1 MLYWLKK
8 ITSFNN
14 VNTEIGK
21 YMILGISGWSGS
33 GKTTLIEK
41 LIPILN
47 KKGIK
52 VSTMK
57 HGHSGFDLDHPGKDT
72 FLHRK
77 AGAKEVL
84 ISSDKRFAIIHE
96 YDEKELELDALINK
110 MSPTDLILVEGW
122 KKENIKKIE
131 VYRKE
136 INKPLLTN
144 SDKNIIAIATNDKS
158 ININNMTILDLNNY
172 EQIAKFIYALIQK
185 ENK

>member
-1 MLYWLKK
+1 ML
-8 ITSFNN
+8 
-14 VNTEIGK
+14 
-21 YMILGISGWSGS
+21 LGLAGWSGS
-33 GKTTLIEK
+33 GKTTLVSN
-41 LIPILN
+41 LIPEL
-47 KKGIK
+47 KKINIS
-52 VSTMK
+52 VSSLK
-57 HGHSGFDLDHPGKDT
+57 HAHEGFDVDKPGKDSYV
-72 FLHRK
+72 HRQ

-84 ISSDKRFAIIHE
+84 ISSNKRFALIHE
-96 YDEKELELDALINK
+96 YKNEKISLNSLIK
-110 MSPTDLILVEGW
+110 KLSPVDLILIEGW

-144 SDKNIIAIATNDKS
+144 NDKNIIAIATNDKS

>member
-1 MLYWLKK
+1 
-8 ITSFNN
+8 
-14 VNTEIGK
+14 
-21 YMILGISGWSGS
+21 MILGLAGWSGS
-33 GKTTLIEK
+33 GKTTLVSN
-41 LIPILN
+41 LIPEL
-47 KKGIK
+47 KKMNIS
-52 VSTMK
+52 VSSLK
-57 HGHSGFDLDHPGKDT
+57 HAHEGFDVDKPGKDSYV
-72 FLHRK
+72 HRQ

-84 ISSDKRFAIIHE
+84 ISSNKRFALMHE
-96 YDEKELELDALINK
+96 YKNEEISLNSLIK
-110 MSPTDLILVEGW
+110 KLSPVDLILIEGW

-144 SDKNIIAIATNDKS
+144 NDKNIIAIATNDKS

>member
-1 MLYWLKK
+1 
-8 ITSFNN
+8 
-14 VNTEIGK
+14 
-21 YMILGISGWSGS
+21 MILGLAGWSGS
-33 GKTTLIEK
+33 GKTTLVSN
-41 LIPILN
+41 LIPQL
-47 KKGIK
+47 KKMNIS
-52 VSTMK
+52 VSSLK
-57 HGHSGFDLDHPGKDT
+57 HAHEGFDVDKPGKDSYV
-72 FLHRK
+72 HRQ

-84 ISSDKRFAIIHE
+84 ISSNKRFALMHE
-96 YDEKELELDALINK
+96 YKKEEISLNSLIK
-110 MSPTDLILVEGW
+110 KLSPVDLILIEGW

-144 SDKNIIAIATNDKS
+144 NDKNIIAIATNDKS

>member
-1 MLYWLKK
+1 
-8 ITSFNN
+8 
-14 VNTEIGK
+14 
-21 YMILGISGWSGS
+21 MILGLAGWNGS
-33 GKTTLIEK
+33 GKTTLVSN
-41 LIPILN
+41 LIPEL
-47 KKGIK
+47 KKINIS
-52 VSTMK
+52 VSSLK
-57 HGHSGFDLDHPGKDT
+57 HAHEGFDVDKPGKDSYV
-72 FLHRK
+72 HRQ

-84 ISSDKRFAIIHE
+84 ISSNKRFALIHE
-96 YDEKELELDALINK
+96 YKNEEISLNSLIK
-110 MSPTDLILVEGW
+110 KLSPVDLILIEGW

-144 SDKNIIAIATNDKS
+144 NDKNIIAIATNDKS

>member
-1 MLYWLKK
+1 
-8 ITSFNN
+8 
-14 VNTEIGK
+14 
-21 YMILGISGWSGS
+21 MILGLAGWSGS
-33 GKTTLIEK
+33 GKTTLVSN
-41 LIPILN
+41 LIPQL
-47 KKGIK
+47 KKMNIS
-52 VSTMK
+52 VSSLK
-57 HGHSGFDLDHPGKDT
+57 HAHEGFDVDKPGKDSYV
-72 FLHRK
+72 HRQ

-84 ISSDKRFAIIHE
+84 ISSNKRFALIHE
-96 YDEKELELDALINK
+96 YKNEEISLNSLIK
-110 MSPTDLILVEGW
+110 KLSPVDLILIEGW

-144 SDKNIIAIATNDKS
+144 NDKNIIAIATNDKS